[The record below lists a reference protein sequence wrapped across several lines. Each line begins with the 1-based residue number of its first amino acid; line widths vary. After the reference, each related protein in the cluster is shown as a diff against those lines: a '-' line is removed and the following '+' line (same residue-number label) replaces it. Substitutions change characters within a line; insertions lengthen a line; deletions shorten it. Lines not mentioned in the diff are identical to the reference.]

1 MQTSSLSG
9 NVYSRF
15 PPLFSSDN
23 NNCDM
28 DIAELRPLTPPGE
41 ASHKSVK
48 KSMRYVT
55 SPADT
60 ELLFS
65 LFDKFEKRI
74 DERLI
79 VKRGRFV

>member
-1 MQTSSLSG
+1 M
-9 NVYSRF
+9 
-15 PPLFSSDN
+15 
-23 NNCDM
+23 
-28 DIAELRPLTPPGE
+28 AELRPLTPPGE
-41 ASHKSVK
+41 ASHKSLK